1 MIDLDLHSAGL
12 DHFHHVARHPAACS
26 GVSAKWKSVGRVIT
40 SEPLLDSVNG
50 SIGGIG
56 PEALPNVTKR
66 PLLQTVERCRPSG
79 SLIES
84 QTTGSISPLVIFRT
98 RSTKFSRL

>member
-1 MIDLDLHSAGL
+1 MSARGFAEGVFVIDLDLHSAGL
-12 DHFHHVARHPAACS
+12 DHFHHVARHPAHALRR
-26 GVSAKWKSVGRVIT
+26 VGKVEQCWPGHH

-66 PLLQTVERCRPSG
+66 PLCCRQSSDAGQVALP
-79 SLIES
+79 IES
-84 QTTGSISPLVIFRT
+84 
-98 RSTKFSRL
+98 